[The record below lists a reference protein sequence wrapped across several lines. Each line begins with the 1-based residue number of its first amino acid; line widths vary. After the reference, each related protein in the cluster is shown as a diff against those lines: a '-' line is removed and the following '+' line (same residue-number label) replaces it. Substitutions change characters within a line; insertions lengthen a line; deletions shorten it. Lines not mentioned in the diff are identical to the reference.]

1 MYLRTTKRR
10 NADGSEVCY
19 YQLADNVWDPQRKC
33 SVATV
38 VYNFGRGD
46 VRRRWMDE
54 RRAAL
59 VRAAEER
66 VVRRYAVAP

>member
-38 VYNFGRGD
+38 
-46 VRRRWMDE
+46 
-54 RRAAL
+54 
-59 VRAAEER
+59 
-66 VVRRYAVAP
+66 